1 MWYVC
6 LVLHFSH
13 FQFPS
18 KPRFEH
24 DKHHQRVP
32 YQNAYAT
39 QQERDAT
46 AARDRHAQR
55 AIWEVKLR
63 ILEARQSILEK
74 EKIEM
79 LSKMRSEF
87 KTMMEQRSDLGTGYA
102 EYEFPPLA

>member
-1 MWYVC
+1 M
-6 LVLHFSH
+6 HFSH
-13 FQFPS
+13 FQFSIEPL
-18 KPRFEH
+18 FEH
-24 DKHHQRVP
+24 DTHHQK
-32 YQNAYAT
+32 
-39 QQERDAT
+39 
-46 AARDRHAQR
+46 ARIKMLMLHNKRGMHDRRAQR